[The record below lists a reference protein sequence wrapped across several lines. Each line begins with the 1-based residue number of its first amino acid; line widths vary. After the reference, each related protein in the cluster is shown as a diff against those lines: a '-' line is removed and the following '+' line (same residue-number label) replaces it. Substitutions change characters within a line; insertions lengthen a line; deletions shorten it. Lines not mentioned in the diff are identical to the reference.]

1 MSMKKFCPNLNFK
14 HFENSEVIHFSKV
27 KELSLCLKLKFSYL
41 FFLQPDGVKS
51 LHI

>member
-1 MSMKKFCPNLNFK
+1 MSMEKFCLNLSFE

-41 FFLQPDGVKS
+41 YFFAT
-51 LHI
+51 